1 MPLPSSEMP
10 EYLLEHYV
18 SRDDPNVAHDRGE
31 ACRDAA
37 EELTRQ
43 GTPVYYRHSIF
54 VPSEE
59 TCFILFEAES
69 ADAVRDVA
77 RLAALPCE
85 RVSAAFTQGATG
97 RAPGCRAGHP

>member
-1 MPLPSSEMP
+1 MP

-18 SRDDPNVAHDRGE
+18 SRSDPNVAQAGAE
-31 ACRDAA
+31 TCRAAA

-43 GTPVYYRHSIF
+43 GTPVHYRHSIF
-54 VPSEE
+54 VPSDE
-59 TCFILFEAES
+59 TCFVLFEAES

-85 RVSAAFTQGATG
+85 RVSAAFTQGATEG
-97 RAPGCRAGHP
+97 PAGCRSGDP

>member
-1 MPLPSSEMP
+1 MP

-18 SRDDPNVAHDRGE
+18 SRDDPNVAQDGGE
-31 ACRDAA
+31 ACRAAA

-54 VPSEE
+54 VPSDE

-77 RLAALPCE
+77 RIAALPCE
-85 RVSAAFTQGATG
+85 RVSAAFTQRATVE
-97 RAPGCRAGHP
+97 APGCRSGDP